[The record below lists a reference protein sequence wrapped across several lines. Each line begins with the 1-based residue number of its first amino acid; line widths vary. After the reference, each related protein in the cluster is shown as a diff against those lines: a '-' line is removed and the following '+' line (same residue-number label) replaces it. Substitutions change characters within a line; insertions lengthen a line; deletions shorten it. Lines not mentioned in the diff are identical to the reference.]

1 MLEREEKELKRKTAC
16 FEQDMTN
23 QQQQRQKSKR
33 SFLDE
38 FLNVA
43 YKN

>member
-23 QQQQRQKSKR
+23 PQQQRQKSQEV
-33 SFLDE
+33 FLMN
-38 FLNVA
+38 F
-43 YKN
+43 